1 MKKPGC
7 TEPRL
12 GLQATRRLGASLS
25 PRLAAHVAACLA
37 CRLERYEFDTL
48 AVHARPPSAE
58 LRAGLR

>member
-25 PRLAAHVAACLA
+25 PRLVAHLATCLA
-37 CRLERYEFDTL
+37 CRLERYEFGGLDAT
-48 AVHARPPSAE
+48 ARTPSAT
-58 LRAGLR
+58 LREKLR